1 MLNYNQ
7 EILLD
12 SDTHRIGSY
21 YTTIYE
27 FPFPENPNIYV
38 LDTWMDKNLFNQ
50 DKKMRRI
57 WKKHNDLCR
66 SLEQR

>member
-12 SDTHRIGSY
+12 SDTDRYGSY
-21 YTTIYE
+21 YTTNYQ
-27 FPFPENPNIYV
+27 FPFPEKPNILV
-38 LDTWMDKNLFNQ
+38 VDTWIDKNLFNQ

-57 WKKHNDLCR
+57 SKKHNNLCR
-66 SLEQR
+66 TLEQR